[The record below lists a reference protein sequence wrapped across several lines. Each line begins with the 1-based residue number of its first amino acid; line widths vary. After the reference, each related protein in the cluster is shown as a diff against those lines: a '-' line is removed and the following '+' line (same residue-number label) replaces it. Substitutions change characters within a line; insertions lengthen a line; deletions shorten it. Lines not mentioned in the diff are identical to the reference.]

1 MSDLYHLSSQSEL
14 KVLRLRPALQK
25 YFGEM
30 SDETFEEFA
39 SLLEWVELPA
49 NRLLVRQGD
58 RGDSMYILI
67 SGRLQAWISQD
78 DGSKQIIGEVA
89 KGESVGEMALFTGDP
104 RSADILSIRDS
115 LLVKISKET
124 FDKLVQKFPQSAINI
139 SKLII
144 NRFNK
149 RVLANNL
156 KPPVVNVTILPLNPQ
171 VPTKEFSERLVKSLS
186 KFGKVLYLSR
196 ENISDLSSI
205 PYAAKVTEGDAS
217 HAKLTNWLDEQEF
230 LYKFVIYEVGSEF
243 DAWTR
248 RCLRQADRLLLLA
261 NFEDA
266 ANPGQVENNWL
277 KKEVPDSSSRQEL
290 VLIHKYSDELPRLT
304 RRWLRPRKLDRHYH
318 IRWSRPGDFD
328 RLARFMSG
336 NTIGMVLGGGGA
348 KGFAHLGVY
357 RALQEAGT
365 EIDFFAGTSIGAV
378 FGAEMAMG
386 RDYDTMFA
394 KGRRN
399 FARKNPV
406 GDYNFY
412 PIVALSRG
420 KRINQMLK
428 GLFDGHDI
436 EDLWTNFFCV
446 SANMHTAEVKI
457 LKDGELWE
465 AVRCSL
471 AIPGVLPPMI
481 RNRALYIDGGALN
494 NLPVDLLRKEGIGK
508 IIAVDLELSQ
518 NLEIPYE
525 AFPSSLQIL
534 RTRLFSKGSIEFPR
548 LISTIWKSIILG
560 SSSKK
565 RENIGLSDMYLNPPM
580 GAIGLM
586 NWKAY
591 KRAVNI
597 GYEYTQK
604 RLQEGT
610 PDWLVEK
617 TLA

>member
-1 MSDLYHLSSQSEL
+1 MSDLYPLSSQSEL

-30 SDETFEEFA
+30 SDETFEDFA
-39 SLLEWVELPA
+39 SLLEWIELPA
-49 NRLLVRQGD
+49 NRLLVRQGEK
-58 RGDSMYILI
+58 GDSMYILI
-67 SGRLQAWISQD
+67 SGRLQAWISQP

-144 NRFNK
+144 SRFNQ
-149 RVLANNL
+149 RVRANNL
-156 KPPVVNVTILPLNPQ
+156 KPPVVNVTLLPLSPR
-171 VPTKEFSERLVKSLS
+171 VPDREFSERLVKSLS
-186 KFGKVLYLSR
+186 KHGKVLYLSR
-196 ENISDLSSI
+196 ENISELSSI
-205 PYAAKVTEGDAS
+205 PYAAKVTEGDAT

-230 LYKFVIYEVGSEF
+230 VYKFVVYDVGNEF

-266 ANPGQVENNWL
+266 AEPGQVENTWL
-277 KKEVPDSSSRQEL
+277 KKEVPESASRQEL
-290 VLIHKYSDELPRLT
+290 VLLHQYSDELPRLT
-304 RRWLRPRKLDRHYH
+304 RRWLRPRKVDRHYH
-318 IRWSRPGDFD
+318 IRWDHEGDFD

-336 NTIGMVLGGGGA
+336 NTIGLVLGGGGA
-348 KGFAHLGVY
+348 KGFAHLGVF
-357 RALQEAGT
+357 RALQEKGI
-365 EIDFFAGTSIGAV
+365 EIDYFGGTSIGAV
-378 FGAEMAMG
+378 FAAEMAMG
-386 RDYDTMFA
+386 RDYETMFWQG
-394 KGRRN
+394 KRN

-406 GDYNFY
+406 GDYNLY

-420 KRINQMLK
+420 RRINQMLK
-428 GLFDGHDI
+428 SLYDGHDV
-436 EDLWTNFFCV
+436 EDLWTSFFCV
-446 SANMHTAEVKI
+446 SANMHTAEVKL

-465 AVRCSL
+465 TVRCSL

-481 RNRALYIDGGALN
+481 RNQSLFIDGGALN
-494 NLPVDLLRKEGIGK
+494 NLPVDLMRQEGIGK

-518 NLEIPYE
+518 NMEIPYDN
-525 AFPSSLQIL
+525 FPSSLQIL
-534 RTRLFSKGSIEFPR
+534 RTRMFSRDRDEFPR

-560 SSSKK
+560 SSNKK
-565 RENIGLSDMYLNPPM
+565 RDNIALSDLYLNPPM
-580 GAIGLM
+580 GAIGIM

-597 GYEYTQK
+597 GYKYALK
-604 RLQEGT
+604 RLEEEM
-610 PDWLVEK
+610 PEW
-617 TLA
+617 AS